1 MPEFGN
7 SFKSA
12 REAKG
17 LALEKIAQETRI
29 STRFLRAIENE
40 DFETLPG
47 GVFNRGFIRTYA
59 TVVGLDPETA
69 VAEYTA
75 MTTTV
80 TTPLLEEGASEK
92 SRAGSPDRRIVPVAI
107 GALGVL
113 IVLFYVFGQN
123 PAEVTDTD
131 TRAEQATSEG
141 ANTLARATPEDLVD
155 SVAEIPTS
163 KPDSRPAATG
173 PAHEETEGTPPEP
186 AFEETVVADA
196 PAGAAAVPAG
206 VADAP
211 DSGVRIQLQVH
222 DQTWVSILSDDEEIV
237 ELLLGPGTNRSFSAR
252 EAMELIIGNA
262 AGLTLY
268 INGRQAEN
276 LGREG
281 QVRTL
286 RITPDNYERYTGS

>member
-17 LALEKIAQETRI
+17 LVLEKIAQETRI

-59 TVVGLDPETA
+59 TVVGLDPEIA

-80 TTPLLEEGASEK
+80 ATPLLEEVASEK
-92 SRAGSPDRRIVPVAI
+92 SRAGSPDRRIVPGLV

-123 PAEVTDTD
+123 PAEITDTVTDTD
-131 TRAEQATSEG
+131 TRTEQATSEG
-141 ANTLARATPEDLVD
+141 ANTVARATPEDLVD
-155 SVAEIPTS
+155 SVSEIPTS
-163 KPDSRPAATG
+163 KPDSKPAATG
-173 PAHEETEGTPPEP
+173 PAHEVTEDTPPEP
-186 AFEETVVADA
+186 PVEETVTAGAADA
-196 PAGAAAVPAG
+196 PAGVT
-206 VADAP
+206 DAP
-211 DSGVRIQLQVH
+211 DAGVRIQLQVH

-237 ELLLGPGTNRSFSAR
+237 ELLLDPGTNRSFSAR